1 MGDRANKG
9 TKPMTTQ
16 EITDLIYKDAE
27 DKDNGTHLLEL
38 DGVQV
43 QYYLHNKVKKGVRT
57 HEIYEPNELEQKI
70 TVYYVALFDSDKDDY
85 FTDVRL
91 TDEVRSFV

>member
-1 MGDRANKG
+1 
-9 TKPMTTQ
+9 MTAQ

-27 DKDNGTHLLEL
+27 DKESGTHLLEL

-43 QYYLHNKVKKGVRT
+43 QYHLRNKVTKGTRT
-57 HEIYEPNELEQKI
+57 HEIYEQDELEQKI
-70 TVYYVALFDSDKDDY
+70 TVYYVALYNSDKDEY

-91 TDEVRSFV
+91 TDEVRALV

>member
-1 MGDRANKG
+1 
-9 TKPMTTQ
+9 MTAQ

-27 DKDNGTHLLEL
+27 DKESGTHLLEL

-43 QYYLHNKVKKGVRT
+43 AYHLVNKVKKGRT
-57 HEIYEPNELEQKI
+57 NYIDIYEPDELEQKI

-85 FTDVRL
+85 FTDERL
-91 TDEVRSFV
+91 TDEVRGLI

>member
-1 MGDRANKG
+1 
-9 TKPMTTQ
+9 MTAQ

-27 DKDNGTHLLEL
+27 DKESGTHLLEL

-43 QYYLHNKVKKGVRT
+43 QYHLRNKVTKGVRT
-57 HEIYEPNELEQKI
+57 HEIYEQDELEQKI

-91 TDEVRSFV
+91 TDEVRALV

>member
-1 MGDRANKG
+1 
-9 TKPMTTQ
+9 MTAQ

-27 DKDNGTHLLEL
+27 DKESGTHLLEL

-43 QYYLHNKVKKGVRT
+43 QYHLRNKVSEGIRT
-57 HEIYEPNELEQKI
+57 FDRFEPDEVEQKI

-91 TDEVRSFV
+91 TDEVRALV

>member
-1 MGDRANKG
+1 
-9 TKPMTTQ
+9 MTAQ

-27 DKDNGTHLLEL
+27 DRESGTHILEL

-43 QYYLHNKVKKGVRT
+43 QYHLRNKVTKGIRT
-57 HEIYEPNELEQKI
+57 HEIYEQDELEQKI

-91 TDEVRSFV
+91 TDEVRALV

>member
-1 MGDRANKG
+1 
-9 TKPMTTQ
+9 MTAQ

-38 DGVQV
+38 DGVMV
-43 QYYLHNKVKKGVRT
+43 EYNLVNKVKRGVRT
-57 HEIYEPNELEQKI
+57 HETYEPDELEQKI
-70 TVYYVALFDSDKDDY
+70 TVYYVALFDSDKDEY

-91 TDEVRSFV
+91 TDEVRALV

>member
-1 MGDRANKG
+1 
-9 TKPMTTQ
+9 MTAQ

-27 DKDNGTHLLEL
+27 DKESGTHLLEL

-43 QYYLHNKVKKGVRT
+43 QYHLRNKVTKGIRT
-57 HEIYEPNELEQKI
+57 HEIYEQDELEQKI

-91 TDEVRSFV
+91 TDEVRGLI

>member
-1 MGDRANKG
+1 
-9 TKPMTTQ
+9 MTSQ

-27 DKDNGTHLLEL
+27 DKESGTHLLEL

-43 QYYLHNKVKKGVRT
+43 QYHLRNKVTKGVRT
-57 HEIYEPNELEQKI
+57 HEIYEPDELEQKI
-70 TVYYVALFDSDKDDY
+70 SVYYVALFDSDKDDY

-91 TDEVRSFV
+91 TDEVRALV